1 MAQLSSKTRHSTN
14 ILLLICAASP
24 QCATRERK
32 QLGELEARYDFNPR
46 WSILGFAGAGKA
58 VSDRGNGDSDMV
70 VSKGLGFRYLIARR
84 FGMRAGIDV
93 AWGPEVT
100 AFYIQMGSAW
110 GR

>member
-1 MAQLSSKTRHSTN
+1 MRYQGEETL
-14 ILLLICAASP
+14 
-24 QCATRERK
+24 
-32 QLGELEARYDFNPR
+32 LGELEARYDFNPR
-46 WSILGFAGAGKA
+46 WSVLGFAGAGKA
-58 VSDRGNGDSDMV
+58 FSDRGNGDSDTV

-93 AWGPEVT
+93 AWGPEDT